1 MAKRTLAVNSP
12 TPTEVWAYLQ
22 ETGRQISEMGLKAD
36 ERLAESRKQM
46 DERLEESHRK
56 TDERLAESRK
66 QMDERLEEFHR
77 QMEER
82 LAESRR
88 KIDERLAE
96 SHRKMEE
103 QFAKTDK
110 QIEEFSKGL
119 DETRKIVAETSKG
132 LDETRK
138 IVAETSKGLDET
150 RKIVAET
157 SRKVEEMSRKVEEVS
172 KNLGGIGNMLGD
184 IAEGLLT
191 TDLFEKFHALGYD
204 FEESIANYEACEKG
218 TKRLLAEI
226 DMLMLNGTMALA
238 IEAKTQMTVRDV
250 NQHLKHMALLHSKPN
265 RLLGDR
271 KLYGAMA
278 GIKMTKKARTYAIQK
293 GFFVIEPSGD
303 TVKIEAPAGK
313 PAVW

>member
-1 MAKRTLAVNSP
+1 MRLFAFGSKLA
-12 TPTEVWAYLQ
+12 
-22 ETGRQISEMGLKAD
+22 
-36 ERLAESRKQM
+36 
-46 DERLEESHRK
+46 H
-56 TDERLAESRK
+56 
-66 QMDERLEEFHR
+66 
-77 QMEER
+77 
-82 LAESRR
+82 
-88 KIDERLAE
+88 
-96 SHRKMEE
+96 
-103 QFAKTDK
+103 
-110 QIEEFSKGL
+110 IEEL
-119 DETRKIVAETSKG
+119 
-132 LDETRK
+132 
-138 IVAETSKGLDET
+138 SKGLDET

-157 SRKVEEMSRKVEEVS
+157 SRKVEEVA

-204 FEESIANYEACEKG
+204 FEESIANYEVCEKG

-226 DMLMLNGTMALA
+226 DMLMINGTMALA

-250 NQHLKHMALLHSKPN
+250 DQHLKHMKLLHSQPN

-278 GIKMTKKARTYAIQK
+278 GIKVTKKARIYAIQK

-303 TVKIEAPAGK
+303 TVKIEAPAGN